1 MHALVLYSGALSLY
15 APATHLLACRLDA
28 YDNDDAHADLDTL
41 ETVTCSRQRP
51 VPSWL
56 QELTDTAAPS
66 SDANKKNRSTVCLTW
81 LCLAVT
87 GLVDELMAGGW
98 WLRIGKLVVCLC
110 DTGGRGV
117 PRVQG
122 AQDELLHHAD
132 AFCR

>member
-1 MHALVLYSGALSLY
+1 MPFVLYSGALPLY
-15 APATHLLACRLDA
+15 APAIHPLACRLDA

-87 GLVDELMAGGW
+87 GVVDELMVGGW
-98 WLRIGKLVVCLC
+98 WATCWETCGVCLW
-110 DTGGRGV
+110 
-117 PRVQG
+117 
-122 AQDELLHHAD
+122 
-132 AFCR
+132 